1 MTLSYFHPM
10 KTTQLPERQVL
21 NKLKKRLQKVI
32 RTYEKVVA
40 KMEVQLEKVN
50 RMEEDEAV
58 ATLQETITIG
68 LDQSRKFLEKAQED
82 YKKITDRQADL

>member
-1 MTLSYFHPM
+1 MRTA
-10 KTTQLPERQVL
+10 QLPERQVL

-32 RTYEKVVA
+32 RTYEKVIV

-58 ATLQETITIG
+58 TTLRQTIMTG

-82 YKKITDRQADL
+82 CKKITNQQADL

>member
-1 MTLSYFHPM
+1 M
-10 KTTQLPERQVL
+10 PERQVL
-21 NKLKKRLQKVI
+21 IKIKKRLQKVI
-32 RTYEKVVA
+32 RTYEKVIV

-58 ATLQETITIG
+58 ATLRQTITTG

-82 YKKITDRQADL
+82 YKRIVNQQADL